1 MVNADKTLMKCP
13 VCKTAVLLDDALP
26 GGPPSH
32 RCSDCRGHWVEA
44 DRYWKW
50 LETRSATQSQAASGN
65 PAAPVVESA
74 PKAKLCPECGRL
86 LTRAKVG
93 RGADFFLERCSHC
106 GGIWFDADEW
116 DTLLALGL
124 HDDVH
129 FVFSDAWQ
137 AEIAR
142 IDRQRQHDR
151 LLREKLGDVDFDKI
165 QQIKTWLDGHPHRV
179 ELYAILLDDKNK

>member
-1 MVNADKTLMKCP
+1 MLNSDKSILKCP
-13 VCKTAVLLDDALP
+13 ICKTAVLVDDVLP

-32 RCSDCRGHWVEA
+32 RCTECRGQWVEA
-44 DRYWKW
+44 DSYWKW
-50 LETRSATQSQAASGN
+50 LETNANSPPQGAQRN
-65 PAAPVVESA
+65 PHSAAPESA
-74 PKAKLCPECGRL
+74 KAKLCPGCGRL

-93 RGADFFLERCSHC
+93 RGAEFWLDRCAHC

-116 DTLLALGL
+116 DALLALGL

-137 AEIAR
+137 AEISR

-151 LLREKLGDVDFDKI
+151 LLREKLGDADFEKI
-165 QQIKTWLDGHPHRV
+165 QQIKTWLDAHQHRV
-179 ELYAILLDDKNK
+179 EMYAILLDDRNK